1 MSERCNWSTKNELM
15 IKYHDVEW
23 GVPLF
28 DDQKLFEFLVLEGF
42 QAGLSWQIVL
52 NKREA
57 FRKAFD
63 DFDYHKIA
71 NYSDN
76 KVDELMSNSGIIRNK
91 AKIIGCINNAKCFME
106 IQKEFGSFSSYMW
119 QFVNNKS
126 VVNQF
131 QSLSE
136 LPAKTE
142 LSDKMSADLKRRGF
156 KFVGSTVVY
165 AHLQATGVVNDHL
178 ISCFR
183 YSEIL
188 SLYR

>member
-1 MSERCNWSTKNELM
+1 MCERCNWSTKNELM
-15 IKYHDVEW
+15 IKYHDEEW

-52 NKREA
+52 NKRES

-106 IQKEFGSFSSYMW
+106 IQKEFGSF
-119 QFVNNKS
+119 
-126 VVNQF
+126 
-131 QSLSE
+131 
-136 LPAKTE
+136 
-142 LSDKMSADLKRRGF
+142 
-156 KFVGSTVVY
+156 
-165 AHLQATGVVNDHL
+165 
-178 ISCFR
+178 
-183 YSEIL
+183 YS
-188 SLYR
+188 

>member
-1 MSERCNWSTKNELM
+1 MCERCNWSTKNELM
-15 IKYHDVEW
+15 IKYHDEEW

-52 NKREA
+52 NKREE

-76 KVDELMSNSGIIRNK
+76 KVEELMSNSGIIRNK

-106 IQKEFGSFSSYMW
+106 VQKEFGSFYSYMW
-119 QFVNNKS
+119 EYVNNKP

-142 LSDKMSADLKRRGF
+142 LSDTMSADLKRRGF

-165 AHLQATGVVNDHL
+165 AHLQATGVVNDH
-178 ISCFR
+178 IMSCFR
-183 YSEIL
+183 YSEIKN
-188 SLYR
+188 SYI